1 MLLVPGTSSRLNMLA
16 EQQVLPL
23 ARSDGGGV
31 KSWLDEFRWTD
42 NLVGGEVAMH
52 GHFWIWWFDH
62 LSWWKWGMLWECL
75 ATFYLRTSCSSM
87 FSIILLLCRTANVI
101 DFELFAPNHV
111 ETCVSMYLRDV
122 LQEFMSKLSH
132 FTALA
137 IFAHSKNL
145 PHAKALSPWQRFGVH
160 LSLIEEWWIWYL

>member
-1 MLLVPGTSSRLNMLA
+1 
-16 EQQVLPL
+16 
-23 ARSDGGGV
+23 
-31 KSWLDEFRWTD
+31 
-42 NLVGGEVAMH
+42 
-52 GHFWIWWFDH
+52 
-62 LSWWKWGMLWECL
+62 
-75 ATFYLRTSCSSM
+75 M

-111 ETCVSMYLRDV
+111 ETCVSMFLRDV

-160 LSLIEEWWIWYL
+160 LSLIEEW